1 MDGML
6 SSQHGTKILICDYI
20 EDDQDG
26 DHGKGL
32 FPSTLGANSFQVT
45 LKTSTCIRPLWVIA
59 CMQTPRLS
67 SGHLAIALLLPS
79 FLMRRG
85 KTY

>member
-6 SSQHGTKILICDYI
+6 TSQHGSRILICVCI

-32 FPSTLGANSFQVT
+32 FRSTLGANSFQVT
-45 LKTSTCIRPLWVIA
+45 LKTLTCIRPLSVTA
-59 CMQTPRLS
+59 CMQTHQEKPFS
-67 SGHLAIALLLPS
+67 
-79 FLMRRG
+79 
-85 KTY
+85 

>member
-6 SSQHGTKILICDYI
+6 SSRHGTKILICDYI

-45 LKTSTCIRPLWVIA
+45 LKTLTCIRPLSVTAA
-59 CMQTPRLS
+59 CKHP
-67 SGHLAIALLLPS
+67 I
-79 FLMRRG
+79 
-85 KTY
+85 Y